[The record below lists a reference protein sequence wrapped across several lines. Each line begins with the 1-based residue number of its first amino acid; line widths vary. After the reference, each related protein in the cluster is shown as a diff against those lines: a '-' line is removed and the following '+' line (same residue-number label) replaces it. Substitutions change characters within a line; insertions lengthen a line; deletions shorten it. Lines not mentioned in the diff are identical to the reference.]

1 MYSRIWPTARPGVFR
16 FWEDVWRIR
25 RRLLFS
31 VFANESDMAARSQS
45 VRRTAVPKST
55 ARRGAVPGSSAAES
69 KARKSSAAKSPAS
82 ARGRKPSAAQAPSRT
97 ALAQSAAAK
106 PKASPKP
113 APAPAPVPAAPRG
126 KAAPQPK
133 KVAPRVSLGRPT
145 VVGEELLDLVFKE
158 DFHARQI
165 FVFLGVRTV
174 RELEEFGP
182 QQILD
187 KAAQPLKESI
197 DRIRRRL
204 AILNRALRD
213 DEEFAVKFLERV
225 AAEGSL

>member
-1 MYSRIWPTARPGVFR
+1 M
-16 FWEDVWRIR
+16 
-25 RRLLFS
+25 
-31 VFANESDMAARSQS
+31 
-45 VRRTAVPKST
+45 
-55 ARRGAVPGSSAAES
+55 
-69 KARKSSAAKSPAS
+69 
-82 ARGRKPSAAQAPSRT
+82 
-97 ALAQSAAAK
+97 
-106 PKASPKP
+106 
-113 APAPAPVPAAPRG
+113 PAAPRG